1 MEREF
6 CLITEP
12 WIKVMKADKTV
23 KEVSLLELF
32 SEAHEYVC
40 LAGETKSQDFA
51 VLRFLLA
58 VIYTV
63 FSRYD
68 ENGDE
73 TDPDDDDYDPVDLWK
88 KVWSAGKMPTAPF
101 EKYFDKWQDRFWLFD
116 EEYPFYQSKAVKGK
130 SKPISTGK
138 LIGSLFESA
147 NKPRLFSDR
156 TNDGR
161 ELSCSEAAR
170 WLLHIVNFDDIAAKQ
185 PTPKKTWCG
194 KLGLIAVR
202 GKNLFETLMLNYVAD
217 CDDEKTELPSWETD
231 DSRDF
236 NKQISV
242 PSNQAAMLSLRSRK
256 VLLCRENDTITGY
269 YLAGG
274 DYFENEDVPDELMT
288 IWRGYKEKKDSVTLF
303 RPARHDASKTAW
315 QEFGAIAAF
324 PDSRQKEKD
333 NADFGIRAP
342 GVLRWVSGL
351 KKYLGKN
358 YMLNIETA
366 SVVYDLG
373 QATSLPVID
382 VISDRL
388 SFHLELLE
396 ELGAGWRRRI
406 NDEIDKCEQ
415 AAKKVSAL
423 SINLQTASGASGD
436 KLSGSSAKMQFYDRI
451 DRPFRMWLESIDPE
465 NDDIDD
471 KTEELDKTVFM
482 IAKKLGNELASQAGD
497 SAVFGRYI
505 KPDSKSKT
513 KVVTSSAHA
522 LNIFMASLTKIFG
535 KGGDKNEQ
543 SR

>member
-12 WIKVMKADKTV
+12 WIKVMQEDKTV
-23 KEVSLLELF
+23 KEVSLSELTTD
-32 SEAHEYVC
+32 AHEYVC

-73 TDPDDDDYDPVDLWK
+73 IDPDDDDYDPVKLWK
-88 KVWSAGKMPTAPF
+88 KVWSAGRMPKAPF

-116 EEYPFYQSKAVKGK
+116 GVYPFYQSRAVKGK
-130 SKPISTGK
+130 SKTIGTGK

-161 ELSCSEAAR
+161 ELSYSEAAR

-194 KLGLIAVR
+194 KLGLIAIK
-202 GKNLFETLMLNYVAD
+202 GKNLFETLMLNYAAD
-217 CDDEKTELPSWETD
+217 RDSETSEKPSWETKE
-231 DSRDF
+231 SSEF
-236 NKQISV
+236 NKQIAV
-242 PSNQAAMLSLRSRK
+242 PSNQVEILSLRSRK
-256 VLLCRENDTITGY
+256 VLLCSENEKVTGY

-274 DYFENEDVPDELMT
+274 DYFEDEDVPDELMT
-288 IWRGYKEKKDSVTLF
+288 IWRGYKEKKDSVTVF
-303 RPARHDASKTAW
+303 RPARHDVSKTAW

-324 PDSRQKEKD
+324 PESRQNEKD
-333 NADFGIRAP
+333 NADLGIRAP
-342 GVLRWVSGL
+342 GVLQWVSRL

-358 YMLNIETA
+358 YILNVETA
-366 SVVYDLG
+366 AVVYDLG

-396 ELGAGWRRRI
+396 DLGAGWRRRI

-423 SINLQTASGASGD
+423 SINLQTSSGASGD
-436 KLSGSSAKMQFYDRI
+436 KLSGNAAKMQFYDRI

-465 NDDIDD
+465 RDDMDD
-471 KTEELDKTVFM
+471 KTEELDKTVLT

-505 KPDSKSKT
+505 KPDSKSKN
-513 KVVTSSAHA
+513 KAVTSSAEA

-535 KGGDKNEQ
+535 KGGD
-543 SR
+543 